1 MWGAESRVYH
11 VCVEVESAAVGQEM
25 LAARVSLILNRASG
39 RRRWAGIA
47 RAIWTD
53 DEALFLPI
61 SRHVARYTGQAE
73 LAQAIQVG
81 PKARRAGDDETAAAR
96 LGRAV

>member
-39 RRRWAGIA
+39 RRRWAGDCPSDLD
-47 RAIWTD
+47 R
-53 DEALFLPI
+53 
-61 SRHVARYTGQAE
+61 
-73 LAQAIQVG
+73 
-81 PKARRAGDDETAAAR
+81 
-96 LGRAV
+96 